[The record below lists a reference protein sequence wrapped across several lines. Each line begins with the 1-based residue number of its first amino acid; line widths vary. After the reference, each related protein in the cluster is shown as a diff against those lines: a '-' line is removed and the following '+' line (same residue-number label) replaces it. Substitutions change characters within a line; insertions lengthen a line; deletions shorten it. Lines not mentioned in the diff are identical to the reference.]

1 MKASKFTDAQKARRL
16 LRSAAKRGSVRRRIS
31 MGEAHWDFADRY
43 EAANGLMSADS
54 ATEYTTDSVVSTFRA
69 ARHEKAACVRESI
82 LLAIYASMI
91 YVV

>member
-1 MKASKFTDAQKARRL
+1 
-16 LRSAAKRGSVRRRIS
+16 

-69 ARHEKAACVRESI
+69 ARHEKPGQTQRGICLQYMQA
-82 LLAIYASMI
+82 
-91 YVV
+91 